1 LYKRISRLRLLNLLI
16 YTFFI
21 ASFVSI
27 QILLFDDIE
36 VNNNIVGIVMLLNAY
51 AISFYIISN
60 IYFSTFIDKR
70 VSRPEKINMLYK
82 YILFLMM
89 NILFVN
95 RIEFTLFYISVLIL
109 IVLISVIDNISLK
122 KFLTML
128 INSDVMDSQDVSMEN
143 RDNRIKKWED
153 SQDFKSFQYNLVYF
167 ISSIFVVYVTSYFTD
182 FATII
187 DLYIFVL
194 LFTTTLMLGI
204 IYCRGLS
211 KHIEIKW
218 YEYILFEGFYGLV
231 LLLLYFDMNFLIV
244 LAIIPL
250 IPILRKENKIRKKFL
265 SNKDDQ
271 TK

>member
-1 LYKRISRLRLLNLLI
+1 
-16 YTFFI
+16 
-21 ASFVSI
+21 
-27 QILLFDDIE
+27 
-36 VNNNIVGIVMLLNAY
+36 ML
-51 AISFYIISN
+51 
-60 IYFSTFIDKR
+60 
-70 VSRPEKINMLYK
+70 
-82 YILFLMM
+82 
-89 NILFVN
+89 
-95 RIEFTLFYISVLIL
+95 YISVLIL

-128 INSDVMDSQDVSMEN
+128 INSDVMDSQDVSMKN

-167 ISSIFVVYVTSYFTD
+167 ISSIFVVYATSYFTD
-182 FATII
+182 FDTVI

-194 LFTTTLMLGI
+194 LFTTTLTLGI

-218 YEYILFEGFYGLV
+218 YEYILFEGFYGVL

-250 IPILRKENKIRKKFL
+250 IPILRKENKIRKKYL
-265 SNKDDQ
+265 SNKNDQ